1 MINEIK
7 IPSIPDEEITP
18 TVHVLLNT
26 ISQCVEMIR
35 ELREENRQLK
45 DEIVRMKGG
54 NPKPKIRPSNL
65 EKDLTKNGS
74 RRKTKRRKQN
84 KKPVEIEETI
94 KVSPEAIPE
103 GSRFKGYKTYR
114 VHDISIQ
121 AQTKRYRREYWK
133 TPDGKWII
141 APLPPGVDGH
151 YGASLRQYIMHLN
164 YEMNVPQHVILE
176 SIKELGIPI
185 SAGELS
191 DILTKRHDRFHDE
204 KERILD
210 AGIRLFPYVSVD
222 DTGTRHQ
229 GKNGY
234 CTHIGNEFFS
244 YFKSTS
250 SKSRINFLK
259 ILRGKKTDYRLID
272 ESFLYMETQ
281 GLSKAKHDRLRGAK
295 DRMLSTD
302 IEWEEFLKM
311 TGIRAEK
318 DIKIVTEAALMGSIQ
333 WHGINKDLVIVSD
346 DAGQFNILMHALCW
360 LHAERKLAVLLPIN
374 DYEAKIIDEIRTAIW
389 NFYNELKAY
398 KQSPGEGKIQLL
410 EEQFDAIFMQTTEF
424 ETINKSL
431 RLIHEN
437 KQGLLMVLK
446 RPEIPLHNNESENAI
461 RVYVTKRKVQGG
473 TRSEDG
479 RQCRDTFVSLIKTCR
494 KLKIS
499 FRDYL
504 MDRMMG
510 GSTIKSLD
518 FLMRQAFLAR
528 SPVG

>member
-1 MINEIK
+1 MINKIEI
-7 IPSIPDEEITP
+7 PPVTDEEITP
-18 TVHVLLNT
+18 TVQALLST
-26 ISQCVEMIR
+26 ISQCVEMIW
-35 ELREENRQLK
+35 ELREENQKLK
-45 DEIVRMKGG
+45 DEIARMKGG
-54 NPKPKIRPSNL
+54 NQKPRIRPSNL
-65 EKDLTKNGS
+65 EKDITRNGS
-74 RRKTKRRKQN
+74 QRRTKRRKQN
-84 KKPVEIEETI
+84 KKSVEIEETI
-94 KVSPEAIPE
+94 KVSPEALPD

-121 AQTKRYRREYWK
+121 AQTKRYRREHWK

-141 APLPPGVDGH
+141 APLPVGVDGH

-164 YEMNVPQHVILE
+164 YEMNVPQNLILE
-176 SIKELGIPI
+176 SIRGIGIPI

-204 KERILD
+204 KERILE
-210 AGIRLFPYVSVD
+210 AGMRLFPYISVD
-222 DTGTRHQ
+222 DTGARHQ

-234 CTHIGNEFFS
+234 CTHIGNGFFS

-250 SKSRINFLK
+250 SKSRINFLR
-259 ILRGKKTDYRLID
+259 ILRGEKTDYHLID

-281 GLSKAKHDRLRGAK
+281 GLPKAKYDRLRDAK
-295 DRMLSTD
+295 DRILSTD

-311 TGIRAEK
+311 IGIRAEK
-318 DIKIVTEAALMGSIQ
+318 EIRIVTEAALMGSILS
-333 WHGINKDLVIVSD
+333 HGINKDLVIVSD
-346 DAGQFNILMHALCW
+346 DAGQFNILLHALCW
-360 LHAERKLAVLLPIN
+360 LHAERKLAVLIPIN
-374 DYEAKIIDEIRTAIW
+374 DYEAKIIDEIRIAVW

-398 KQSPGEGKIQLL
+398 KQSPCEGKVQPLV
-410 EEQFDAIFMQTTEF
+410 EQFDAIFTQTTEF

-473 TRSEDG
+473 TRSDDG

-510 GSTIKSLD
+510 GATIKSLD
-518 FLMRQAFLAR
+518 LLMREAFLAR
-528 SPVG
+528 LPAG